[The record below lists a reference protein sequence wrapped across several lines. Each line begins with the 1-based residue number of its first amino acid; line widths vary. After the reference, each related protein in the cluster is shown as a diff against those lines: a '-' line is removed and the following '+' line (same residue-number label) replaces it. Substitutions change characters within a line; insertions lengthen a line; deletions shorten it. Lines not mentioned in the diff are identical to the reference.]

1 MHCYDEELERL
12 VFVYVRDE
20 WPWCKKKKSLD
31 PFLKLFMELK
41 ALYIDLLQIVRNGS
55 VYFQFQ
61 A

>member
-1 MHCYDEELERL
+1 MHCCDEELERL
-12 VFVYVRDE
+12 VFVYLRDE
-20 WPWCKKKKSLD
+20 WPWKEKRSLAL
-31 PFLKLFMELK
+31 FLQLFMELK

>member
-1 MHCYDEELERL
+1 MTRSWKD
-12 VFVYVRDE
+12 
-20 WPWCKKKKSLD
+20 WCLFMSVMNDLGVKKKKRSLD
-31 PFLKLFMELK
+31 PFLQLFMELK